1 LIIIYIIER
10 VKTILRFTKFLIPKI
25 TTFIVMEFSSKLI
38 EKAVNEVSQLP
49 GIGKRTAL
57 RLVLH
62 LLKQPK
68 EQTAYLSQALVAMRD
83 DIKYCESCHNIS
95 DSKLCEICSNKNR
108 NHKIICIV
116 EDIRD
121 VMAIENTGQFR
132 GIYHVLGGK
141 ISPIDGVGPS
151 QLNINSLV
159 EKVKSGTVT
168 EIIFALSSTM
178 EGDTT
183 NFYIY
188 KQIANYQIIISTIA
202 RGIAVGDEL
211 EYADEVTLG
220 RSILQRI
227 PFESGFKTN

>member
-1 LIIIYIIER
+1 
-10 VKTILRFTKFLIPKI
+10 
-25 TTFIVMEFSSKLI
+25 MEFSSKLL
-38 EKAVNEVSQLP
+38 EKAVNEMAQLP

-68 EQTAYLSQALVAMRD
+68 EQTQFLSEALTKMREE
-83 DIKYCESCHNIS
+83 IKFCKGCHNIS
-95 DSKLCEICSNKNR
+95 DKEICEICANEKR
-108 NHKIICIV
+108 NHQIICVV
-116 EDIRD
+116 EDVRD
-121 VMAIENTGQFR
+121 VMAIENTGQFK

-151 QLNINSLV
+151 QLNIVSLV
-159 EKVKSGTVT
+159 EKVKTQLVK

-188 KQIANYQIIISTIA
+188 RQIKDLEVKTSTIA

-211 EYADEVTLG
+211 EYADEITLG
-220 RSILQRI
+220 RSILNRI
-227 PFESGFKTN
+227 PFENTMKNN

>member
-1 LIIIYIIER
+1 M
-10 VKTILRFTKFLIPKI
+10 I
-25 TTFIVMEFSSKLI
+25 TFAFMEFSSKLI
-38 EKAVNEVSQLP
+38 EKAVNEMSQLP

-68 EQTAYLSQALVAMRD
+68 EQTGFLSQALVAMRE

-95 DSKLCEICSNKNR
+95 DSTRCEICSNKNR
-108 NHKIICIV
+108 NHQIVCIV

-151 QLNINSLV
+151 QLNITSLV
-159 EKVKSGTVT
+159 EKVKSGVVN

-188 KQIANYQIIISTIA
+188 KQMNECEIIISTIA
-202 RGIAVGDEL
+202 RGISVGDEL

-220 RSILQRI
+220 RSILHRV
-227 PFESGFKTN
+227 PFEKSFKNN

>member
-1 LIIIYIIER
+1 
-10 VKTILRFTKFLIPKI
+10 
-25 TTFIVMEFSSKLI
+25 MEFSSKLL
-38 EKAVNEVSQLP
+38 EKAVNEMAQLP

-62 LLKQPK
+62 LLKQPV
-68 EQTAYLSQALVAMRD
+68 EQTRFLSQAITTMREEV
-83 DIKYCESCHNIS
+83 KFCASCHNIS
-95 DSKLCEICSNKNR
+95 DVEICEICANTSRNR
-108 NHKIICIV
+108 TIICVV

-121 VMAIENTGQFR
+121 VMAIENTGQFK

-151 QLNINSLV
+151 QLNIVSLT
-159 EKVKSGTVT
+159 EKVKSGNVE

-188 KQIANYQIIISTIA
+188 KQLKGFEIKTSTIA
-202 RGIAVGDEL
+202 RGISVGDEL

-220 RSILQRI
+220 RSILNRV
-227 PFESGFKTN
+227 PFENSLKNI

>member
-1 LIIIYIIER
+1 M
-10 VKTILRFTKFLIPKI
+10 KI
-25 TTFIVMEFSSKLI
+25 TNYLIFTLSNYLIDYFYKMEFSSKLL
-38 EKAVNEVSQLP
+38 EKAVNEMSLLP

-68 EQTAYLSQALVAMRD
+68 EQTSFLSQALTNMRD
-83 DIKYCESCHNIS
+83 DVKFCESCHNIS
-95 DSKLCEICSNKNR
+95 DVEICEICSNTKR
-108 NHKIICIV
+108 DHQLICVV

-151 QLNINSLV
+151 QLKIISLV
-159 EKVKSGTVT
+159 EKIKLGNVK
-168 EIIFALSSTM
+168 ELIFALSSTM

-188 KQIANYQIIISTIA
+188 KQIQDCNIITSTIA
-202 RGIAVGDEL
+202 RGISVGDEL

-220 RSILQRI
+220 RSILQRV
-227 PFESGFKTN
+227 PFENAFNNN

>member
-1 LIIIYIIER
+1 MSR
-10 VKTILRFTKFLIPKI
+10 
-25 TTFIVMEFSSKLI
+25 
-38 EKAVNEVSQLP
+38 LP

-62 LLKQPK
+62 LLRQPK
-68 EQTAYLSQALVAMRD
+68 EQTAFLSQALSEMRES
-83 DIKYCESCHNIS
+83 IRFCTSCHNIS
-95 DSKLCEICSNKNR
+95 DTGMCEICANRSR
-108 NHKIICIV
+108 NHQVICVV

-132 GIYHVLGGK
+132 GIYHVLSGK
-141 ISPIDGVGPS
+141 ISPIDGVGPG
-151 QLNINSLV
+151 QLNITSLV
-159 EKVKSGTVT
+159 QKVKEGNVT
-168 EIIFALSSTM
+168 EVIFALSPTM

-188 KQIANYQIIISTIA
+188 KQIKEYGVATSAIA

-220 RSILQRI
+220 RSILQRV
-227 PFESGFKTN
+227 PFENSFGSR

>member
-1 LIIIYIIER
+1 
-10 VKTILRFTKFLIPKI
+10 
-25 TTFIVMEFSSKLI
+25 MEFSSKLL
-38 EKAVNEVSQLP
+38 EKAVYEMSQLP

-68 EQTAYLSQALVAMRD
+68 EQTGFLSQALTNMRE
-83 DIKYCESCHNIS
+83 DIKFCQSCHNIS
-95 DSKLCEICSNKNR
+95 DVEICEICANSKR
-108 NHKIICIV
+108 DKALICVV

-151 QLNINSLV
+151 QLNIPTLV
-159 EKVKSGTVT
+159 EKVKTGTIR
-168 EIIFALSSTM
+168 ELIFALSSTM

-188 KQIANYQIIISTIA
+188 RQIKDVEIITSTIA
-202 RGIAVGDEL
+202 RGISVGDEL

-220 RSILQRI
+220 RSILHRV
-227 PFESGFKTN
+227 PFENSFKNN